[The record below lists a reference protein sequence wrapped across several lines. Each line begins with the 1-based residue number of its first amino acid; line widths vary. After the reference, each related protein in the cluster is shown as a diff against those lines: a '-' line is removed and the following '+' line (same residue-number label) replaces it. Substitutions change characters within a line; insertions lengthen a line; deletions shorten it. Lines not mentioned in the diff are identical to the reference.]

1 MVGYQLSLFSLPA
14 GPLAKLHPCQGS
26 GENSPLL
33 LPSASLPQLV
43 YIVEFT
49 ALQAVVHHYCSHCYF
64 WLSQFIPVSL
74 SPARLTGSG
83 NQKPILLLGNRN
95 PTKNKPSKFSWYNS
109 RKLVEHKW
117 LSVPPVPA
125 AVQGVAKSQTQVSE
139 TTSTPFLR
147 EIWQR
152 LYLRAYKL

>member
-26 GENSPLL
+26 GENSPLR
-33 LPSASLPQLV
+33 LPSPSLPRLV
-43 YIVEFT
+43 YTVEFT
-49 ALQAVVHHYCSHCYF
+49 ALQAVVHHYYSHCYF

-83 NQKPILLLGNRN
+83 NQKPVLLLGNRN

-109 RKLVEHKW
+109 RKLAERKW
-117 LSVPPVPA
+117 LSVHPCLLQSRGSRRA
-125 AVQGVAKSQTQVSE
+125 RHKLAKQHLPLFSGNCGSD
-139 TTSTPFLR
+139 SIL
-147 EIWQR
+147 
-152 LYLRAYKL
+152 